1 VKTRRAVS
9 SFVVAACIG
18 CGSSPHIYIDAPLD
32 APLDAPPDS
41 PVCPAASFYQGQY
54 LDWASTQAAFCGI
67 FGASFE
73 VNGDSNVTWS
83 TPPNGRI
90 QICLPTTTT
99 RTQIDITPPSAMS
112 PCDPSPGSYST
123 TMPGIT
129 MADPAV
135 IATGNNVS
143 YRDFSTTVAAGL
155 ELDVTDG
162 YLFVDIVGSAS
173 AITLSEQPL
182 AGAPVQYFDGTVW
195 STTMPSTLVSVFYPN
210 LDPSSG
216 SVTVTMTGATGNGSV
231 PLKAGTLSY
240 ITLVGG

>member
-1 VKTRRAVS
+1 
-9 SFVVAACIG
+9 
-18 CGSSPHIYIDAPLD
+18 
-32 APLDAPPDS
+32 
-41 PVCPAASFYQGQY
+41 
-54 LDWASTQAAFCGI
+54 
-67 FGASFE
+67 
-73 VNGDSNVTWS
+73 
-83 TPPNGRI
+83 
-90 QICLPTTTT
+90 
-99 RTQIDITPPSAMS
+99 
-112 PCDPSPGSYST
+112 
-123 TMPGIT
+123 
-129 MADPAV
+129 
-135 IATGNNVS
+135 VS